1 IEKWITKEWE
11 AKSSISL
18 MYLEFIE
25 KNKQKLELLFQKV
38 RAHNDIEYNNIADEL
53 AKKSVSSN

>member
-1 IEKWITKEWE
+1 
-11 AKSSISL
+11 